1 MVTVI
6 DFGLIQ
12 PFSFLFPFIFV
23 WAVVFAT
30 LQKTRLFGSA
40 IAIDSIVAF
49 AISFMILLSKT
60 LIDLL
65 NFMIP
70 WFTVAIIFFMLLM
83 LMFMV
88 FGASEKDIF
97 GYIKTD
103 KGVGWALIGVALII
117 VIAAFG
123 NVLGQELTQQSFDET
138 APQNVESA
146 GTGQSGTTTQNFEGN
161 VTAIFSHPK
170 VLGMLILFAVAI
182 FSVGLLSGS
191 M

>member
-1 MVTVI
+1 MATAI
-6 DFGLIQ
+6 DFGLLQTFDFI
-12 PFSFLFPFIFV
+12 FPFIFV

-30 LQKTRLFGSA
+30 LQKSKLIGGA
-40 IAIDSIVAF
+40 VAIDSTVAF
-49 AISFMILLSKT
+49 AISLMILLSQT
-60 LIDLL
+60 LIDIL

-97 GYIKTD
+97 AYVKTD
-103 KGVGWALIGVALII
+103 KGVGWALIGIALII

-123 NVLGQELTQQSFDET
+123 NVLGQQYTEEAFDDGTQTVET
-138 APQNVESA
+138 TPG
-146 GTGQSGTTTQNFEGN
+146 GTATQDFEGN

-170 VLGMLILFAVAI
+170 VLGMIILFAVAI
-182 FSVGLLSGS
+182 FTVGLLSGS
-191 M
+191 MT